1 METVQV
7 LPDRVREQEK
17 GQVGEEE
24 AVAEVAM
31 RAIGRAQAPVEVV
44 YALTVAKKCPTNRAH
59 RAMESFVLS
68 ADHR

>member
-1 METVQV
+1 MPGGNGTG
-7 LPDRVREQEK
+7 PA
-17 GQVGEEE
+17 GQGPGTGRGIGK
-24 AVAEVAM
+24 AVAEAAM
-31 RAIGRAQAPVEVV
+31 KETDRAQAPVEVV